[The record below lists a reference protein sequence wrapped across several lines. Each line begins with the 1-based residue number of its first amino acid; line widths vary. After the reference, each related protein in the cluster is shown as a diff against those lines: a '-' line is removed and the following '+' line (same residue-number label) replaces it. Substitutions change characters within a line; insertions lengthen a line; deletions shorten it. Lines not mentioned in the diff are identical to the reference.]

1 MNKLDNRFK
10 DGLEDFTS
18 LPSPAV
24 WDAIE
29 ASLNDSSRGIKQTVS
44 PHWRWISGAVASIAL
59 ALFFLP
65 IKQAA
70 VYFPRTAPTP
80 NEKLSAPTPSLVD
93 FSELA
98 VEELSSKGTKE
109 PVSVN
114 PLTQYSLFAWEKN
127 LEADEAE
134 IALNDELLPLVRIQS
149 EWIHEPVK
157 VHVVFTNKSSLERV
171 ATITPVQEKSL
182 LSKTAGATARI
193 MGTNIA
199 KFVGNG
205 TVNWE
210 TAKIKYNKLALSNK
224 SKTPKIN
231 NK

>member
-10 DGLEDFTS
+10 DGLEGFTS

-24 WDAIE
+24 WESIE
-29 ASLNDSSRGIKQTVS
+29 ASLDGSSVGKKQTIF

-59 ALFFLP
+59 VFFFIP
-65 IKQAA
+65 TKQPA
-70 VYFPRTAPTP
+70 VYFPRTATTP
-80 NEKLSAPTPSLVD
+80 NEPLSDPVSGLID
-93 FSELA
+93 LNELA
-98 VEELSSKGTKE
+98 VEEILSKGTKE
-109 PVSVN
+109 PVTEN
-114 PLTQYSLFAWEKN
+114 PLTRSTLFAWEKN

-134 IALNDELLPLVRIQS
+134 ITLNDELLPLVRIQS

-205 TVNWE
+205 TINWE

>member
-1 MNKLDNRFK
+1 
-10 DGLEDFTS
+10 
-18 LPSPAV
+18 
-24 WDAIE
+24 
-29 ASLNDSSRGIKQTVS
+29 
-44 PHWRWISGAVASIAL
+44 
-59 ALFFLP
+59 
-65 IKQAA
+65 
-70 VYFPRTAPTP
+70 
-80 NEKLSAPTPSLVD
+80 
-93 FSELA
+93 
-98 VEELSSKGTKE
+98 
-109 PVSVN
+109 
-114 PLTQYSLFAWEKN
+114 

-149 EWIHEPVK
+149 EWIQEPIK

-199 KFVGNG
+199 KLVGNG

-210 TAKIKYNKLALSNK
+210 TAKIKYNKLALRNK

>member
-24 WDAIE
+24 WE
-29 ASLNDSSRGIKQTVS
+29 AVEAGLNGSSRGKKQTVF
-44 PHWRWISGAVASIAL
+44 PHWQWISGAVASIAL
-59 ALFFLP
+59 ILFFLP
-65 IKQAA
+65 TKQPA
-70 VYFPRTAPTP
+70 VYFPRTATTP
-80 NEKLSAPTPSLVD
+80 NETLSAPTPRLID
-93 FSELA
+93 FSEFA
-98 VEELSSKGTKE
+98 VEQVLSNNIKE
-109 PVSVN
+109 PVSKY
-114 PLTQYSLFAWEKN
+114 PLTSPFLFPWEKN
-127 LEADEAE
+127 LEADEVE
-134 IALNDELLPLVRIQS
+134 IAINDELLPLVRIQS
-149 EWIHEPVK
+149 EWIQEPVK
-157 VHVVFTNKSSLERV
+157 VHVVFTNKSSQERL
-171 ATITPVQEKSL
+171 ATIPPVQEKSL
-182 LSKTAGATARI
+182 LSKTAGATARM

-199 KFVGNG
+199 KLVGNG